1 MAQPEAVPKPDYPR
15 MLIVLAG
22 AALTV
27 VFLVSRPGPAA
38 SHLGWRFVLWMVL
51 AVNAGGILRG
61 LRRKVF
67 FGPRISVHLAF
78 SFDAIF
84 QAAILFNP
92 QLPYPDVESEFLAHH
107 TESTPEAVAPWFRV
121 RETASAAIPLS
132 LIAVTAALFGSLL
145 WATVFGL
152 AAIAWTS
159 YRSSF
164 VIRAIRIPFL
174 EAMALGIAASVSEGL
189 LFTMASRYAYPG
201 ATAWSAF
208 LLYSVLLAAF
218 ELSPAPLTL
227 GVLEIGWLVVFWIP
241 GVAPPGIVMPEA
253 YRVFRAIPLV
263 LMALFYLPRY
273 KMSVRDLYDVH
284 LPLVLARARKKRE
297 EEQPAHGPLLSVV
310 IPAYNEADRLPRYL
324 PEVIEYCSALPGG
337 SEILVVDDG
346 SQDATASYVEA
357 LAASAPVLR
366 LVRQPRN
373 LGKGAAVRRGVMEA
387 KGQYILFAD
396 ADGATPIAEASR
408 LLLAAQE
415 GSDVVIGSRKV
426 AAESV
431 RRERSLLREFIG
443 SAFYRITNLL
453 AVPGIQDTQCGF
465 KLFQRAAAERIFPKL
480 QETGW
485 AFDVEILFLAQKY
498 GFIIE
503 EIPVNWTAIEG
514 SKVRPRDAIRML
526 LALLRIRRRS
536 AGLTSSPTS
545 LTAPH

>member
-1 MAQPEAVPKPDYPR
+1 MAQPDAVPKPDYPR
-15 MLIVLAG
+15 VLIVLVG
-22 AALTV
+22 AVLTAI
-27 VFLVSRPGPAA
+27 FLVFRPGPAA
-38 SHLGWRFVLWMVL
+38 SHLGWRFVLWMAL
-51 AVNAGGILRG
+51 AVSAGGILRG

-67 FGPRISVHLAF
+67 FGPRISVHSVF

-92 QLPYPDVESEFLAHH
+92 QLPYPDVESEFLAHQ
-107 TESTPEAVAPWFRV
+107 TESTPEAMAPWFRV
-121 RETASAAIPLS
+121 RETASVAIPLS
-132 LIAVTAALFGSLL
+132 LISVIAALFGSLL
-145 WATVFGL
+145 WAIVFGL

-164 VIRAIRIPFL
+164 VVRAIRAPFL
-174 EAMALGIAASVSEGL
+174 EAMALGIGASVSEGL
-189 LFTMASRYAYPG
+189 LFTMASREAYPG

-218 ELSPAPLTL
+218 ELSPAPFTL

-241 GVAPPGIVMPEA
+241 GIAPPGIVMPEA

-273 KMSVRDLYDVH
+273 KMSVRDLYDVR
-284 LPLVLARARKKRE
+284 LPLALARARKKRVE
-297 EEQPAHGPLLSVV
+297 EEPTHGPLLSVV
-310 IPAYNEADRLPRYL
+310 VPAYNEADRLPRYL
-324 PEVIEYCSALPGG
+324 PDVIEYCSALPGG
-337 SEILVVDDG
+337 GEILVVDDG
-346 SQDATASYVEA
+346 SQDSTASYVES
-357 LAASAPVLR
+357 LAKSAPVVR

-373 LGKGAAVRRGVMEA
+373 MGKGAAVRRGVMEA

-408 LLLAAQE
+408 LLQAAQE
-415 GSDVVIGSRKV
+415 GSDVVIGSRKI
-426 AAESV
+426 AADSV
-431 RRERSLLREFIG
+431 RRERSVLREFIG

-453 AVPGIQDTQCGF
+453 AVPGIEDTQCGF
-465 KLFQRAAAERIFPKL
+465 KLFRRAAAERIFPKL

-503 EIPVNWTAIEG
+503 EMPVNWRAIEG
-514 SKVRPRDAIRML
+514 SKVRPKDAIRML

-545 LTAPH
+545 LTARH